1 MKRLLPKSLAG
12 QTVLVL
18 LAGLTL
24 THILSMLVY
33 SSDRGE
39 ALSVMAEQHLTQRI
53 ANISHLI
60 SVSPPQWRNRIVA
73 ALDEPLFKISL
84 SLETTFTPGAPGNE
98 KSIAIQRY
106 MEDALKKDSVRRV
119 FTELL
124 GDGSGGQT
132 SVVQSLIRLT
142 PLEIPHQSLR
152 ISVELNDGQ
161 WLNFLGIFPKV
172 RPFWSGASLL
182 SVLSMAVAAVL
193 LSVWVVRRLT
203 MPLGKFARAAERLG
217 KDVTAPPL
225 PLGGPTEL
233 RQASRAFNEM
243 QERLRRFIENR
254 TRMLAAISHDL
265 RTPITLL
272 RLRSELIDDEDLQA
286 RIMSTLDEMETM
298 IASTLAFAREDAAR
312 EERRKV
318 DIAALLDSICD
329 DLCQAGLSIDA
340 DLPHRVAYECRPV
353 SMKRA
358 FTNLIDNAVKYGGKA
373 YVTMTATDGGVKID
387 IEDRGPGISEEEME
401 HVFTPFYRIDPSRNP
416 KTGGIG
422 LGMSVAQTIIHAHG
436 GRISLSRAEKGG
448 LRVHI
453 ELPR

>member
-1 MKRLLPKSLAG
+1 MKWLLPKSLAG

-18 LAGLTL
+18 LAGLTI

-53 ANISHLI
+53 ANVSHLI
-60 SVSPPQWRNRIVA
+60 SVSPPEWRNRIVA
-73 ALDEPLFKISL
+73 GLDEPLFQISL
-84 SLETTFTPGAPGNE
+84 SSETAFTPGAATSG
-98 KSIAIQRY
+98 KAAAIQRY
-106 MEDALKKDSVRRV
+106 MEKALEKDSVRRV
-119 FTELL
+119 FIQLL
-124 GDGSGGQT
+124 SGASDGRPSWP
-132 SVVQSLIRLT
+132 QSLIRFT
-142 PLEIPHQSLR
+142 PLEMPHQSLR
-152 ISVELNDGQ
+152 IAVELNDGQ
-161 WLNFLGIFPKV
+161 WLNFLGAFPKV
-172 RPFWSGASLL
+172 RPFWSIASFL
-182 SVLSMAVAAVL
+182 SVLSMAVAVIL
-193 LSVWVVRRLT
+193 LSIWVVRRLT
-203 MPLGKFARAAERLG
+203 MPLGRFAKAAERLG

-225 PLGGPTEL
+225 PIGGPTEL

-286 RIMSTLDEMETM
+286 QTMSTLDEMETM
-298 IASTLAFAREDAAR
+298 IASTLAFAREDAVR

-318 DIAALLDSICD
+318 DISALLDSICD
-329 DLCQAGLSIDA
+329 DLSQAGLPIEA
-340 DLPHRVAYECRPV
+340 DLPHRVPYECRPV

-373 YVTMTATDGGVKID
+373 YVAMAATGRAVEID
-387 IEDRGPGISEEEME
+387 IEDHGPGIPEKEME
-401 HVFTPFYRIDPSRNP
+401 HVFTPFYRIDSSRNP

-436 GRISLSRAEKGG
+436 GGISLSRSGKGG

>member
-1 MKRLLPKSLAG
+1 
-12 QTVLVL
+12 
-18 LAGLTL
+18 
-24 THILSMLVY
+24 HILSMLVY

-53 ANISHLI
+53 ANVSHLI
-60 SVSPPQWRNRIVA
+60 SVSPPGWRNRIVA
-73 ALDEPLFKISL
+73 ALNEPLFSITL
-84 SLETTFTPGAPGNE
+84 SSETMFTPGAPDSE
-98 KSIAIQRY
+98 KAFTIQKY
-106 MEDALKKDSVRRV
+106 MENALKKDSVRRI
-119 FTELL
+119 FTELS
-124 GDGSGGQT
+124 SGT
-132 SVVQSLIRLT
+132 SGVQSLIRFT
-142 PLEIPHQSLR
+142 PLKIPHQSLR

-161 WLNFLGIFPKV
+161 WLNFLGTFPKG

-182 SVLSMAVAAVL
+182 SVLSMAVAAIL

-217 KDVTAPPL
+217 KDMTAPAL
-225 PLGGPTEL
+225 PIDGPTEL

-272 RLRSELIDDEDLQA
+272 RLRSELVDDEDLQA
-286 RIMSTLDEMETM
+286 QIMSTLDEMETM
-298 IASTLAFAREDAAR
+298 IASTLAFAREDAVM

-318 DIAALLDSICD
+318 DISALLDSICD
-329 DLCQAGLSIDA
+329 DLCQAGLPIEA

-373 YVTMTATDGGVKID
+373 YVAMTAADGVVKID
-387 IEDRGPGISEEEME
+387 IEDRGPGIPEEEME

-436 GRISLSRAEKGG
+436 GRISLSRAGKGG